1 MTCLCFFHL
10 TINTWR
16 LLQICSPTGQL
27 ESSRLEAG
35 AGGAHSEKR
44 VCCPC
49 KPDPTL
55 LGECSHRPTG
65 CSSLRT
71 EPLPLGWSVRKSS
84 LGGGDPT
91 EKTQGPCRGLSPLGT
106 YRELQAGGGNCLGT
120 AAPSIPNLC
129 PKLSVPPR
137 ERRPQAHR
145 LRQPPLS
152 QLSGFSSKD
161 S

>member
-1 MTCLCFFHL
+1 MTCLCLFHL
-10 TINTWR
+10 TINTWQ
-16 LLQICSPTGQL
+16 LLQKCSPTGQL

-44 VCCPC
+44 VCCPR
-49 KPDPTL
+49 KPDPTI
-55 LGECSHRPTG
+55 LGECSYRPTG
-65 CSSLRT
+65 RSSLRA
-71 EPLPLGWSVRKSS
+71 EPQPLGWSVRKLS

-106 YRELQAGGGNCLGT
+106 HRELQAGGG
-120 AAPSIPNLC
+120 APSIPNLC

-137 ERRPQAHR
+137 ERRPQAPR
-145 LRQPPLS
+145 LQQPPPS
-152 QLSGFSSKD
+152 QLSRFSSKD